1 MNAGYP
7 AAGNAEFCYPGTN
20 YIGHG
25 GELHSFPLDE
35 QGRDISWYEKN
46 DFGNSKSYHIVG
58 KYNDFYGAYWH
69 DNDFGSI
76 HHADYDE
83 KLGMKIFLWGLSREG
98 GIWEDLLTDTNGQY
112 IELQSGRMYNQPASN
127 SSLTPY
133 KHTAFGADWVV
144 TPNEYLLKIES
155 YTAEDVREFANT
167 YYTAANVVLAIAG
180 PKIPLADMKEAVAHC
195 LGNVPA
201 GTRQPKFN
209 GDIYTGGFSRMDVN
223 SGATRLMFG
232 WDVSKLTLDDS
243 PAANVMMSM
252 FWRRLERAY
261 AEAGIDA
268 QVEFKIAGYYGLR
281 TMRAFVMSPD
291 ADAKSLTN
299 VLIGAVNR
307 ICDVEAT
314 EERMEKSRNAAMV
327 EKLDKY
333 EKSDDKALEVAWQTI
348 GRGSMY
354 NIANRIEEIK
364 DIDADAV
371 RMLSLRVFRG
381 CRPTYIV
388 AATPETDALS
398 YQEVLEK
405 LGLEDMLKDDE
416 KA

>member
-1 MNAGYP
+1 MEKFQLNNGMSVVFAGHSKDYSVCLSV
-7 AAGNAEFCYPGTN
+7 N
-20 YIGHG
+20 IGHVNEPSKGIAALFEKTLLLQVKGVIPVFGGTMTAYTTG
-25 GELHSFPLDE
+25 GEDLEEALEKVAQIFNSTVISEELVEQAKAAIVKQTHDTAPLTM
-35 QGRDISWYEKN
+35 RRM
-46 DFGNSKSYHIVG
+46 
-58 KYNDFYGAYWH
+58 
-69 DNDFGSI
+69 
-76 HHADYDE
+76 
-83 KLGMKIFLWGLSREG
+83 KLL
-98 GIWEDLLTDTNGQY
+98 
-112 IELQSGRMYNQPASN
+112 
-127 SSLTPY
+127 Y

-348 GRGSMY
+348 GRGRMY
-354 NIANRIEEIK
+354 NNANRIE
-364 DIDADAV
+364 
-371 RMLSLRVFRG
+371 
-381 CRPTYIV
+381 
-388 AATPETDALS
+388 
-398 YQEVLEK
+398 
-405 LGLEDMLKDDE
+405 
-416 KA
+416 

>member
-1 MNAGYP
+1 MNNGMSVVFAGHSKDYSVCLSV
-7 AAGNAEFCYPGTN
+7 N
-20 YIGHG
+20 IGHVNEPSKGIAALFEKTLLLQVKGVIPVFGGTMTAYTTG
-25 GELHSFPLDE
+25 GEDLEEALEKVAQIFNSTVISEELVEQAKAAIVKQTHDTAPLTM
-35 QGRDISWYEKN
+35 RRM
-46 DFGNSKSYHIVG
+46 
-58 KYNDFYGAYWH
+58 
-69 DNDFGSI
+69 
-76 HHADYDE
+76 
-83 KLGMKIFLWGLSREG
+83 KLL
-98 GIWEDLLTDTNGQY
+98 
-112 IELQSGRMYNQPASN
+112 
-127 SSLTPY
+127 Y

-223 SGATRLMFG
+223 SGAIRLMFG

-327 EKLDKY
+327 EKTG
-333 EKSDDKALEVAWQTI
+333 QI
-348 GRGSMY
+348 
-354 NIANRIEEIK
+354 
-364 DIDADAV
+364 
-371 RMLSLRVFRG
+371 
-381 CRPTYIV
+381 
-388 AATPETDALS
+388 
-398 YQEVLEK
+398 
-405 LGLEDMLKDDE
+405 
-416 KA
+416 

>member
-1 MNAGYP
+1 MEKFQLNNGMSVVFAGHSKDYSVCLSV
-7 AAGNAEFCYPGTN
+7 N
-20 YIGHG
+20 IGHVNEPSKGIAALFEKTLLLQVKGVIPVFGGTMTAYTTG
-25 GELHSFPLDE
+25 GEDLEEALEKVAQIFNSTVISEELVEQAKAAIVKQTHDTAPLTM
-35 QGRDISWYEKN
+35 RRM
-46 DFGNSKSYHIVG
+46 
-58 KYNDFYGAYWH
+58 
-69 DNDFGSI
+69 
-76 HHADYDE
+76 
-83 KLGMKIFLWGLSREG
+83 KLL
-98 GIWEDLLTDTNGQY
+98 
-112 IELQSGRMYNQPASN
+112 
-127 SSLTPY
+127 Y

-223 SGATRLMFG
+223 SGAIRLMFG

-388 AATPETDALS
+388 AATSETDALS